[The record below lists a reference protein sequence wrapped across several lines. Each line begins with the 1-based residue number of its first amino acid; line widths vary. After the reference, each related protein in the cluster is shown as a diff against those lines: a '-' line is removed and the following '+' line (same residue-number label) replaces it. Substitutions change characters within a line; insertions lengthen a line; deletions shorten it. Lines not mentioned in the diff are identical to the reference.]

1 MARKLKAVV
10 IGAGPGGYVAA
21 IRLGQ
26 LGVETLLIERDRLG
40 GECLNYG
47 CIPSKA
53 LISVA
58 SLVRNVQQAER
69 MGVNIKGLEVDV
81 KKLQTWKQGVVD
93 RLVKGVERLIAAV
106 GVEVIYGEAT
116 FESRSRLKIASK
128 ESEEFVEPR
137 NVIIATGSEAIPLK
151 GLDWDGKRVLFAKEA
166 LELAKVPASM
176 TVIGG
181 GITGLEV
188 GMMYAKLGTK
198 VVVVELLEQ
207 LLPGVSKDL
216 VKVIERSMKRLG
228 IAFHLKSKAT
238 KLKKTKGG
246 LTLEVETPKGKE
258 SLESEV
264 LLVSAG
270 RRPRLGGLAVKKTG
284 VKQDDAGF
292 IQVNKHMETSVRGI
306 YAIGDVIG
314 VPFLAHKA
322 SKEGMV
328 AAEAIAGLP
337 SEADYRAMP
346 AAIFTDPE
354 IATVGL
360 SESDAKAEDI
370 PIQVGK
376 FPFLASGRALTTGN
390 ANGFVKVIAE
400 EETGLVLGVEIVGPD
415 ASDLI
420 SEAALAIEMGAVAED
435 IALTVHPHPTLPES
449 LKEAAE
455 DVEGR
460 AIHLPKKK

>member
-1 MARKLKAVV
+1 MARKVKAVV

-26 LGVETLLIERDRLG
+26 LGVDTLLIERDRLG

-53 LISVA
+53 LISVG
-58 SLVRNVQQAER
+58 SLVHKVQQAER
-69 MGVNIKGLEVDV
+69 MGVKIKGLELDV

-93 RLVKGVERLIAAV
+93 RLVKGVETLTKAA
-106 GVEVIYGEAT
+106 GVEVLYGEAT
-116 FESRSRLKIASK
+116 FDSRSRLKIASK
-128 ESEEFVEPR
+128 DAEEWVEPK
-137 NVIIATGSEAIPLK
+137 NVIIATGSEPTPLK
-151 GLDWDGKRVLFAKEA
+151 GFDWDGKQVLYAKEA
-166 LELAKVPASM
+166 LELPKLPASM

-188 GMMYAKLGTK
+188 GMMYARLGTK
-198 VVVVELLEQ
+198 VVVVELLDQ
-207 LLPGVSKDL
+207 LLLGVSKDI
-216 VKVIERSMKRLG
+216 VKVIERSLKRLK
-228 IAFHLKSKAT
+228 ASFHLKSKAT
-238 KLKKTKGG
+238 KLTKRKEGV
-246 LTLEVETPKGKE
+246 TLEVETPNGKKT
-258 SLESEV
+258 LESEV
-264 LLVSAG
+264 LLISAG
-270 RRPRLGGLAVKKTG
+270 RRPRLGGLAIKKTG
-284 VKQDDAGF
+284 VKQDENGF
-292 IQVNKHMETSVRGI
+292 IQVNNRMETNVRGI
-306 YAIGDVIG
+306 YAIGDVVG

-322 SKEGMV
+322 SKEGIV
-328 AAEAIAGLP
+328 AAEVIAGLP

-360 SESDAKAEDI
+360 SEEDAKVEGI
-370 PIQVGK
+370 PTQVGR
-376 FPFLASGRALTTGN
+376 FPFSASGRALTTGE
-390 ANGFVKVIAE
+390 ATGFVRVIAE
-400 EETGLVLGVEIVGPD
+400 EDTGLVLGVEIVGPD

-449 LKEAAE
+449 LMEAAE

-460 AIHLPKKK
+460 AIHLPNK

>member
-1 MARKLKAVV
+1 MKAVV

-26 LGVETLLIERDRLG
+26 LGVDTLLIERDRLG

-53 LISVA
+53 LISVG

-69 MGVNIKGLEVDV
+69 MGVRIKGLEVDA
-81 KKLQTWKQGVVD
+81 KKLQTWKQRVVD
-93 RLVKGVERLIAAV
+93 RLVKGVERLTESV
-106 GVEVIYGEAT
+106 GVEVLYGEAT
-116 FESRSRLKIASK
+116 FESRSRLKITSK
-128 ESEEFVEPR
+128 DAEEWVEPQ

-151 GLDWDGKRVLFAKEA
+151 GLDWDGKQVLFAKEA
-166 LELAKVPASM
+166 LELAKIPASM

-188 GMMYAKLGTK
+188 GMMYAKLGTQ

-216 VKVIERSMKRLG
+216 VKVVERSMKRLG

-238 KLKKTKGG
+238 KLKKTKEG
-246 LTLEVETPKGKE
+246 LTLDVETPKGKE

-270 RRPRLGGLAVKKTG
+270 RRPRLGGLAIEKTG
-284 VKQDDAGF
+284 VKRDKEGF
-292 IQVNKHMETSVRGI
+292 IQVNRRMETNVRGI

-314 VPFLAHKA
+314 IPFLAHKA

-328 AAEAIAGLP
+328 AAEVIAGLP

-346 AAIFTDPE
+346 SAIFTDPE

-360 SESDAKAEDI
+360 SESDAKAEGI

-376 FPFLASGRALTTGN
+376 FPFLASGRALTTGD

-435 IALTVHPHPTLPES
+435 IALTIHPHPTLPES
-449 LKEAAE
+449 LREAAE